1 MGIFFES
8 GKIFSCYYRENHLRI
23 FLFSSYFCANCGT
36 MNLIFVL
43 FKYFLII
50 FLIGEMT
57 VMKLLIVDDEEL
69 TRSGLISSIDW
80 KSLGITEILQA
91 DDGVN
96 GLEMARL
103 HKPEIILCDV
113 RMPRM
118 TGIAMLERLEK
129 LLPDSIPIFMSGYS
143 DKEYLKAAIKLKA
156 INYIEKP
163 LNPSEVQDAVLE
175 ARELYMQKL
184 RTHHGEALRS
194 LENST
199 RLAYLLTNPYNVN
212 EEAIRQLGGEL
223 SDPELFRPDTRF
235 LSVVIRISGISEGNV
250 PSFEEL
256 HMTVMDFLK
265 NHHLKAIYTEKKSQ
279 YVVYFVYGSNRFS
292 PATVMAV
299 GNFISS
305 QYEIYG
311 KHMIA
316 AGDAATGIAHAYQSY
331 TSAVILLQS
340 SFFFPAG
347 TLLTTSVLENAS
359 GHTAKATWTQ
369 TPELTFSKLLSGNE
383 KDCMQFLSDL
393 FCFYNSNHTYMPNQV
408 KDLYYRL
415 FSVLYDIRKKMQ
427 LPSTGKQEAIV
438 DILERAFTYNELHQA
453 LVSLV
458 DTYFEDSGNSQP
470 ENSTIFQ
477 IREFI
482 SKNYMNDTLSVKD
495 ISNHVF
501 LSASYVCTF
510 FKSETGQTLN
520 QYLTEYR
527 MEKAKQLLT
536 DPRYKISEIS
546 SKVGYTD
553 GNYFGKSFK
562 KYTGLSPSEYREKM
576 S

>member
-1 MGIFFES
+1 M
-8 GKIFSCYYRENHLRI
+8 
-23 FLFSSYFCANCGT
+23 
-36 MNLIFVL
+36 
-43 FKYFLII
+43 
-50 FLIGEMT
+50 
-57 VMKLLIVDDEEL
+57 
-69 TRSGLISSIDW
+69 
-80 KSLGITEILQA
+80 
-91 DDGVN
+91 
-96 GLEMARL
+96 
-103 HKPEIILCDV
+103 
-113 RMPRM
+113 
-118 TGIAMLERLEK
+118 
-129 LLPDSIPIFMSGYS
+129 
-143 DKEYLKAAIKLKA
+143 
-156 INYIEKP
+156 
-163 LNPSEVQDAVLE
+163 
-175 ARELYMQKL
+175 
-184 RTHHGEALRS
+184 
-194 LENST
+194 
-199 RLAYLLTNPYNVN
+199 
-212 EEAIRQLGGEL
+212 
-223 SDPELFRPDTRF
+223 
-235 LSVVIRISGISEGNV
+235 
-250 PSFEEL
+250 
-256 HMTVMDFLK
+256 
-265 NHHLKAIYTEKKSQ
+265 
-279 YVVYFVYGSNRFS
+279 
-292 PATVMAV
+292 
-299 GNFISS
+299 
-305 QYEIYG
+305 
-311 KHMIA
+311 
-316 AGDAATGIAHAYQSY
+316 
-331 TSAVILLQS
+331 QS

-482 SKNYMNDTLSVKD
+482 SKKYMNDTLSVKD
-495 ISNHVF
+495 LSNHVF

-536 DPRYKISEIS
+536 DPIYKISEIS

-562 KYTGLSPSEYREKM
+562 KYAGLSPSEYREKM

>member
-1 MGIFFES
+1 MSQLDQIIGANVRL
-8 GKIFSCYYRENHLRI
+8 YRR
-23 FLFSSYFCANCGT
+23 ANRLT
-36 MNLIFVL
+36 L
-43 FKYFLII
+43 
-50 FLIGEMT
+50 
-57 VMKLLIVDDEEL
+57 EEL
-69 TRSGLISSIDW
+69 AARIH
-80 KSLGITEILQA
+80 KSKATLGKYEQGT
-91 DDGVN
+91 
-96 GLEMARL
+96 
-103 HKPEIILCDV
+103 
-113 RMPRM
+113 
-118 TGIAMLERLEK
+118 IAMDVNTLWEIARALQLEPGQLMETLEPPEEKEHPAQPAYRQYVYLYDGRTSRL
-129 LLPDSIPIFMSGYS
+129 M
-143 DKEYLKAAIKLKA
+143 
-156 INYIEKP
+156 
-163 LNPSEVQDAVLE
+163 
-175 ARELYMQKL
+175 
-184 RTHHGEALRS
+184 RS
-194 LENST
+194 LLVGGDPQEEDPP
-199 RLAYLLTNPYNVN
+199 LTLIY
-212 EEAIRQLGGEL
+212 
-223 SDPELFRPDTRF
+223 D
-235 LSVVIRISGISEGNV
+235 V

-265 NHHLKAIYTEKKSQ
+265 NHRLKAIYTEKKSQ

-393 FCFYNSNHTYMPNQV
+393 FCFYNCNHTYMPNQV

-415 FSVLYDIRKKMQ
+415 FSVLYNIRKKMQ